1 MPFNGALLLIRKEAV
16 TLKWIQKKGFKSALN
31 QAPSTSTIARG
42 DSFHCSPLRGIDLVV
57 ARLSLVVSKD
67 EATRLMTLAK
77 WNPVSASTAS
87 AASAT
92 RIRVRRAAGPRRRS
106 SAADAAPSAT
116 ATASARNST
125 GATTRDTATS
135 PPTSLESES
144 SLASRLSIVFFC
156 LFFIHPS
163 VLSSAR
169 EVRTS
174 VTPANISNL
183 SKLRNNRPSSR
194 ADSPWMGDGQ
204 NRETVTTPILY
215 P

>member
-1 MPFNGALLLIRKEAV
+1 MEPGQCVNGQRGFRDEDPCPTCGRPKAPLKCGRCRAV
-16 TLKWIQKKGFKSALN
+16 RYCDRQCQKLHWGHHKRHCHIAADQSWKW
-31 QAPSTSTIARG
+31 
-42 DSFHCSPLRGIDLVV
+42 VV
-57 ARLSLVVSKD
+57 AGVS
-67 EATRLMTLAK
+67 
-77 WNPVSASTAS
+77 PV
-87 AASAT
+87 
-92 RIRVRRAAGPRRRS
+92 
-106 SAADAAPSAT
+106 DC
-116 ATASARNST
+116 
-125 GATTRDTATS
+125 
-135 PPTSLESES
+135 
-144 SLASRLSIVFFC
+144 FFC

-215 P
+215 PWPLVVTAAGS